1 VPLAAWGLLQQQ
13 WDRLSPTERQIM
25 YWLAINREPISCAQ
39 LLADILPVVPQRT
52 VLDVLESL
60 R

>member
-1 VPLAAWGLLQQQ
+1 
-13 WDRLSPTERQIM
+13 M